1 MGDQT
6 INRDRAA
13 SAHAITNPEQ
23 RSRVAALARCIA
35 GRLALCSEDELKVVD
50 DLLAR
55 LEKGRD
61 AYGPLDLSRD
71 DRDWHREELEEQ
83 LDAALYRSFARI
95 RRRDEQLER
104 LRCEAADEIAATDP
118 IAFGLLEITNA
129 TRDNE

>member
-1 MGDQT
+1 MGDTT
-6 INRDRAA
+6 IKRDRDA
-13 SAHAITNPEQ
+13 SAHAISTPEQ
-23 RSRVAALARCIA
+23 RSRVNALARCVA
-35 GRLALCSEDELKVVD
+35 GRLALCSEDELRVID
-50 DLLAR
+50 DLLGR

-61 AYGPLDLSRD
+61 AYGPLDLATD
-71 DRDWHREELEEQ
+71 DRDWAREEFEEQ

-129 TRDNE
+129 TGDGE